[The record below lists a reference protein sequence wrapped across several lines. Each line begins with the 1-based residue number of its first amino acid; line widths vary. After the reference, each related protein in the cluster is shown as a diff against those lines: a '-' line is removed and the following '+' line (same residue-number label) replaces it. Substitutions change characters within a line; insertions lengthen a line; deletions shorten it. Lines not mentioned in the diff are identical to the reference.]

1 MVLQVITFSFEAFTN
16 FFSATSVWLKITI
29 LLIFWF
35 YWEIT
40 GRNLIWTHSFDRKLV
55 KSWFGKRNMSDSAPG
70 TWFSLQRSY
79 TIQSDFG
86 SNCATESQ
94 WTSSQWNCLFT
105 CFRTRIHT
113 FSFLKDCEYFPIN
126 GWKSKYMAIKY
137 IWSWGKGQG
146 YVDSYIRRI
155 ILAGDPEKVSES
167 QIGCSSENTT

>member
-1 MVLQVITFSFEAFTN
+1 MLQFFIQTLVETQPGAKHLFWMMVLQVITFSFEAFSN

-29 LLIFWF
+29 FWIFWF

-94 WTSSQWNCLFT
+94 WTSSQWNCLFIVYKDGWFWVFT
-105 CFRTRIHT
+105 N
-113 FSFLKDCEYFPIN
+113 FSEIKSPSFKMKKWFPFN
-126 GWKSKYMAIKY
+126 KAT
-137 IWSWGKGQG
+137 
-146 YVDSYIRRI
+146 
-155 ILAGDPEKVSES
+155 
-167 QIGCSSENTT
+167 N